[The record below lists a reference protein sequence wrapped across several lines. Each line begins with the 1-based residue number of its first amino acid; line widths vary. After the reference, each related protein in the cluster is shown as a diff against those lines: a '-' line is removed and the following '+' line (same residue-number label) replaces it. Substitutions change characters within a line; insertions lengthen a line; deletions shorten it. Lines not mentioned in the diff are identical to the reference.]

1 MNCCNEFGQCT
12 CGMGEPPAAPT
23 AQQRSCDA
31 LGVCQQ
37 RFPACGGCLASH
49 DTARM
54 TERVAT
60 GPQPRYSFAPGV
72 VEGYRAPFLGT
83 AAQRREL
90 KRWAEV
96 GVLLAAISGLVALL
110 VGLVVEMTA

>member
-1 MNCCNEFGQCT
+1 MNCCNDFGQCT

-90 KRWAEV
+90 KRA
-96 GVLLAAISGLVALL
+96 GFAVLWWLAGCTLAAFAL
-110 VGLVVEMTA
+110 GLVVGMTA